1 MFCFF
6 PYKLMRIIFD
16 WLTRGVKPSSHAKPS
31 SSDHRPYT
39 LTYPKGM
46 TNPMGRRT
54 QVNNPTPIPTT
65 HLLRVSHGTPL
76 GSTHMSIHG
85 NYLGVI
91 TKDPTAQSNL
101 LYMGRCSQVSWD
113 PSLYKEIPSY
123 QGIQVSSP
131 PLYKQQTITHL
142 RYVNS
147 LYLLHS
153 WVLRDSSITD
163 LTIGKF
169 LAGTPP
175 VLFDWFF
182 SFVLQV
188 HPLTRVWTINSLT
201 IFVHH
206 HKILNFFM

>member
-1 MFCFF
+1 
-6 PYKLMRIIFD
+6 MRIIFD

-65 HLLRVSHGTPL
+65 HGTPL

-91 TKDPTAQSNL
+91 TKDSTAQSNL

-153 WVLRDSSITD
+153 WVLRDSSVTD

-188 HPLTRVWTINSLT
+188 HPLTRV
-201 IFVHH
+201 
-206 HKILNFFM
+206 